1 MITMPTEEA
10 RGSVMAKMPQMIM
23 KMPQIIDHPLAFLT
37 EPRVVSEFIFKTAR
51 LPFGDYG
58 VGDEV
63 VSLDPIV
70 GDSVVVELVVV
81 SEEGV
86 GLAAGVAVSVFFS
99 HAASIPA
106 ARTMQMYFV
115 MGRF

>member
-1 MITMPTEEA
+1 LFQSSFVEHLDFVL
-10 RGSVMAKMPQMIM
+10 GN
-23 KMPQIIDHPLAFLT
+23 
-37 EPRVVSEFIFKTAR
+37 
-51 LPFGDYG
+51 YG
-58 VGDEV
+58 VGED
-63 VSLDPIV
+63 SAA
-70 GDSVVVELVVV
+70 GDSSAEPVVVV

>member
-1 MITMPTEEA
+1 MIIMPTEEA

-63 VSLDPIV
+63 VSLGPIV

-81 SEEGV
+81 SDEGAAV
-86 GLAAGVAVSVFFS
+86 GLASGVAVSLFFS
-99 HAASIPA
+99 QAASSPA
-106 ARTMQMYFV
+106 TTKM
-115 MGRF
+115 